1 VRVAFVGPA
10 LPFSACVPS
19 EPAGGLEP
27 HFVEHPPGA
36 EPRTLRARLDELR
49 PAVVVVFGAEH
60 LAAGVLDG
68 LDAATLGVLGGPWVP
83 AGVGGGWPA
92 AAGEGGGWSAG
103 EGVGRSATGGEGARG
118 DGAGP
123 SPAAAAT
130 GDAGQFDRLL
140 SAGATGSPGA
150 LPVWRAL
157 PPAVDDRFYAP
168 LRPAAMPPRI
178 AFLGASTERR
188 ERWLIDAKHE
198 LDVLHVASGL
208 RGDALR
214 ERLARIDIA
223 LNVHATAGPAFEPR
237 VALHLAAGHLVVT
250 EPLAPRHGLRP
261 GVELLEVAS
270 PEALLA
276 SLRALRTVP
285 GAHEDVRR
293 AGRRAAE
300 RFRASRVWPRLL
312 EDLTRDLRAFGTV
325 RRGGAGG
332 GGA

>member
-10 LPFSACVPS
+10 LPFSVCVPS
-19 EPAGGLEP
+19 EPVRGLEP
-27 HFVEHPPGA
+27 HFVEHTPGA
-36 EPRTLRARLDELR
+36 EPSTLRARLDELR
-49 PAVVVVFGAEH
+49 PAVVVVFGAER
-60 LAAGVLDG
+60 LEAGVLDG
-68 LDAATLGVLGGPWVP
+68 LNAATLGVLGVR
-83 AGVGGGWPA
+83 AS
-92 AAGEGGGWSAG
+92 EL
-103 EGVGRSATGGEGARG
+103 
-118 DGAGP
+118 GAGD
-123 SPAAAAT
+123 AAT
-130 GDAGQFDRLL
+130 PGVLGVRASALDAGRFDRLL
-140 SAGATGSPGA
+140 SAGAPGPA
-150 LPVWRAL
+150 GAVPVWRAV

-168 LRPAAMPPRI
+168 VRPAAMPLRI

-214 ERLARIDIA
+214 ERLARVDVA
-223 LNVHATAGPAFEPR
+223 LNVHAGAHPGFEHR

-261 GVELLEVAS
+261 GVEVLEVAS

-276 SLRALRTVP
+276 ALRALRAVP
-285 GAHEDVRR
+285 GAHEDIRR

-312 EDLTRDLRAFGTV
+312 EDLARDLRAFGTV
-325 RRGGAGG
+325 RRGGAGD
-332 GGA
+332 GA